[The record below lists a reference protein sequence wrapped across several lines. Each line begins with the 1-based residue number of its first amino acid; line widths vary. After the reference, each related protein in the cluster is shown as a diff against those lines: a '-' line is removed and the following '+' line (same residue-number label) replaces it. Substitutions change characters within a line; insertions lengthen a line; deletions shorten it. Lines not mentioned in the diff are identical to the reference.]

1 MDKNKKPKEEE
12 DVNEDQILEIIKKN
26 LKSKKKL

>member
-1 MDKNKKPKEEE
+1 MDKNKKQKEEE